1 MLTQLVREV
10 GYMVLTLWF
19 KLKGCSGKAARA
31 ISKPGPKMPLAASK
45 RVCFVR
51 HGQGEHNRSPQY
63 WGLVDS
69 QLNEAGKEQAR
80 ALHKRLAPDLSEFD
94 LVAVSPLSRAVQTMQ
109 LGFKGCKA
117 PITVQPLLRERL
129 GAPCDFG
136 KPRAQLLAAF
146 PEMKGWQGVAEMAE
160 VWWSE
165 GFEANLPERVEA
177 LKAWIDGRPEQTI
190 ALVGHGGLFSR
201 ILGYHLPNCGTAWV
215 RHAPAPRPRATPP
228 RRPPAP
234 PSPAPPPPA
243 RVARRPCAPRRPPT
257 PPQPG
262 RLGQAARLGG

>member
-19 KLKGCSGKAARA
+19 KLKGCASGKAARA

-146 PEMKGWQGVAEMAE
+146 PEMKG
-160 VWWSE
+160 
-165 GFEANLPERVEA
+165 
-177 LKAWIDGRPEQTI
+177 
-190 ALVGHGGLFSR
+190 
-201 ILGYHLPNCGTAWV
+201 
-215 RHAPAPRPRATPP
+215 
-228 RRPPAP
+228 
-234 PSPAPPPPA
+234 
-243 RVARRPCAPRRPPT
+243 
-257 PPQPG
+257 
-262 RLGQAARLGG
+262 

>member
-1 MLTQLVREV
+1 MGCPWSGTEVCVVLTQLVREV

-19 KLKGCSGKAARA
+19 KLKGCSGTAARA
-31 ISKPGPKMPLAASK
+31 IGKPGPKMPLATSK

-109 LGFKGCKA
+109 FGFKGCKA

-136 KPRAQLLAAF
+136 RPRTELLAAF
-146 PEMKGWQGVAEMAE
+146 PEMRGWQGSAEMKE

-165 GFEANLPERVEA
+165 SFEANLPERVEA
-177 LKAWIDGRPEQTI
+177 LKAWIDSRPEKTI
-190 ALVGHGGLFSR
+190 AVVGHGGLFSR

-215 RHAPAPRPRATPP
+215 RTAPPHRRA
-228 RRPPAP
+228 
-234 PSPAPPPPA
+234 PSPAPPPCRA
-243 RVARRPCAPRRPPT
+243 AAPPPT
-257 PPQPG
+257 PSAPPRPG
-262 RLGQAARLGG
+262 RQAACLCCLPGC